1 MRYLNKIIF
10 INSATIHYA
19 EVRVDGNVHFI
30 GTQGVGK
37 STILRSI
44 LFFYNADTQK
54 LGIPVEKKNYTD
66 YYYQY
71 SDSYIVYEITR
82 ETGNFCVLSFKS
94 MNRIC
99 YRFIDSEYKK
109 ELFIGED
116 NAAYDSWEKI
126 RASLDKNKIHYSNN
140 INTYDEYRNILYGN
154 AQGRKDYR
162 KYSLMESKQFQNI
175 PRTIQNVLLN
185 SKLEAEFIK
194 QTIISSLNEEEVNID
209 LNRYKTHLFNFET
222 QLKDI
227 EEFQNP
233 TTGKLAERI
242 SQLSMDINYAE
253 KSIIAGCKEL
263 FVAHEKVLKE
273 LPLLHE
279 KQKKSEEAKSTVLQR
294 KTDIENKS
302 KQKCAKL
309 EGDLAVCKNQLSV
322 ARKKEE
328 SYAEK
333 GIAQIIERVNKR
345 QEKRDQKKGLNEER
359 TILTVQFRDVTTK
372 YDALINNIENQ
383 FQAFNNEK
391 QNQKL
396 DLGNLFNNQKEK
408 MRVDYM
414 KQTDEFRLNM
424 ECELERLRENKNR
437 IQEELNELGFRQ
449 REWKNE
455 QLFQKEITAIRNRL
469 IESEPFMQKI
479 KNNVEAANLRIEKI
493 IDQWHKEL
501 EKKENEANSS
511 RNILK
516 EQINELR
523 NQIEKISSYI
533 ENSKNSFYGWLN
545 NNVDGWEETIGKVCN
560 DSVLHQSNLAPLRM
574 DSSADSLFGVKIEL
588 NEIDCQVKT
597 IEDYLQEKEESEQKI
612 VECTNKTAKLTDLFE
627 ADKEKLRKKYQ
638 PQIREQKE
646 QIRQLEYEW
655 ELTNRAIQNDKL
667 ELTDWQKRA
676 TEEQQ
681 KRLAELSQRMED
693 VSIRLQ
699 IAIKELSDCNERKE
713 KDLTAHKND
722 LARKIKVLDKE
733 NEEKQKVL
741 AEEINA
747 ERTKLLSQKSIYEQ
761 EKQANLKEQGAD
773 TNRLQTIDSQLAI
786 LTAELTF
793 IEENLALVTEYKK
806 DKRELLD
813 KVPEIKSQKK
823 QLEEKL
829 QEENLRLI
837 QELKV
842 IQEKFFKIN
851 AEIKETENNLRS
863 SDENS
868 EEYNKISA
876 LDWYDNMQSYFS
888 TNACAK
894 VKTEKSCKEL
904 IGEITRIVMNKS
916 RKMGDLHKEANEFM
930 GNFSEDNIFA
940 FKTKLSD
947 DKEYM
952 IFARELRDFMEEHK
966 IEEYIKRVNERN
978 SDIFKQVSNDTTEL
992 TSREGSI
999 LSVITKINNDF
1010 VARNFV
1016 GIIQR
1021 IEMRM
1026 DSSSN
1031 KVVGILKEIKKFN
1044 DEHGFDIGISN
1055 LFSSGNEDQIKQK
1068 AIGLLQEL
1076 IKVMNAYRSDRITL
1090 SDSFELKFRVVE
1102 NQNDTGFVE
1111 RLSSVGSEGTD
1122 ILVKAM
1128 INIMLLNVFKEGAS
1142 RKFKDF
1148 KLHCVMDEIGKLH
1161 PNNIAGILKFANDRN
1176 ILLINGSPTEQNAL
1190 AYKHI
1195 YKLEKNAESSTQIKR
1210 ILSQA

>member
-71 SDSYIVYEITR
+71 SDSYIIYEVTR
-82 ETGNFCVLSFKS
+82 EAGNFCVLSFKS

-99 YRFIDSEYKK
+99 YRFIDSEYRK
-109 ELFIGED
+109 ELFIGEN
-116 NAAYDSWEKI
+116 NAAYDSWDKI
-126 RASLDKNKIHYSNN
+126 RVSLDKNKVHYSNI

-209 LNRYKTHLFNFET
+209 LNRYKTHLINFET

-233 TTGKLAERI
+233 TTKKLAERI
-242 SQLSMDINYAE
+242 SELSMDINYAE

-279 KQKKSEEAKSTVLQR
+279 KQKKSEEIKNMLTQR
-294 KTDIENKS
+294 KTDVENKS
-302 KQKCAKL
+302 KQKCFKI
-309 EGDLAVCKNQLSV
+309 EGDLAVCKNQLSI

-328 SYAEK
+328 SYTEK
-333 GIAQIIERVNKR
+333 GIAEIIERVNKR
-345 QEKRDQKKGLNEER
+345 QEKRDKKKGLNEER
-359 TILTVQFRDVTTK
+359 SILTIQFRDVTTK
-372 YDALINNIENQ
+372 YDALIKNVENQ
-383 FQAFNNEK
+383 FQTFNNEK
-391 QNQKL
+391 EKQKL
-396 DLGNLFNNQKEK
+396 ELRNLFNNQKEK
-408 MRVDYM
+408 MRVNYM
-414 KQTDEFRLNM
+414 KQAEEFRLNM

-437 IQEELNELGFRQ
+437 VQEELNELGFKQ

-455 QLFQKEITAIRNRL
+455 QLFQKEISAIRNRL
-469 IESEPFMQKI
+469 IESKPFMQKT

-493 IDQWHKEL
+493 INQWNKEL
-501 EKKENEANSS
+501 EKKENETHSS

-523 NQIEKISSYI
+523 KQIEKISLYI

-545 NNVDGWEETIGKVCN
+545 NNVEGWEETIGKVCN
-560 DSVLHQSNLAPLRM
+560 DSVLHQSNLSPIHA
-574 DSSADSLFGVKIEL
+574 DSSTDSLFGVKIEL

-597 IEDYLQEKEESEQKI
+597 IEDYLQEKEEAEQKI
-612 VECTNKTAKLTDLFE
+612 VEYTNQITKLTDLFE
-627 ADKEKLRKKYQ
+627 VDKEKLKKKYQ
-638 PQIREQKE
+638 PQIRDQKE
-646 QIRQLEYEW
+646 QIRQFEYEL
-655 ELTNRAIQNDKL
+655 ELANHTLQKDEL
-667 ELTDWQKRA
+667 ELTDWQKKA

-681 KRLAELSQRMED
+681 KRLAELSRTIED
-693 VSIRLQ
+693 VSICLKK
-699 IAIKELSDCNERKE
+699 ATKELSDCNERKE
-713 KDLTAHKND
+713 KELATLKND
-722 LARKIKVLDKE
+722 LARKIKALDKE
-733 NEEKQKVL
+733 NEEKQIVL

-747 ERTKLLSQKSIYEQ
+747 ERTKSLSQKSIYEQ
-761 EKQANLKEQGAD
+761 EKQTNLKEQGAD
-773 TNRLQTIDSQLAI
+773 TSRLQTIDRQIAI

-829 QEENLRLI
+829 QEENFRLE

-842 IQEKFFKIN
+842 IQEKFFKNNI
-851 AEIKETENNLRS
+851 EIKEIENSLRTNNENN
-863 SDENS
+863 
-868 EEYNKISA
+868 EEYNKIA
-876 LDWYDNMQSYFS
+876 AYDWYENMQSYFN
-888 TNACAK
+888 TNMCAK
-894 VKTEKSCKEL
+894 TKTEKSCKEL
-904 IGEITRIVMNKS
+904 IGEITCISMNIT
-916 RKMGDLHKEANEFM
+916 RKMGDLRKETNEFM
-930 GNFSEDNIFA
+930 GNFSVNNIFA
-940 FKTKLSD
+940 FKTKLLN

-952 IFARELRDFMEEHK
+952 LFAEELQNFMEEHK
-966 IEEYIKRVNERN
+966 IEEFIKRVNERN
-978 SDIFKQVSNDTTEL
+978 ADIFKQVSNDTTEL

-1031 KVVGILKEIKKFN
+1031 KVVGVLKEIQKFN

-1055 LFSSGNEDQIKQK
+1055 LFSSGNEDLIKQK
-1068 AIGLLQEL
+1068 AVGLLQEL
-1076 IKVMNAYRSDRITL
+1076 IKVMNAYRSDIITL
-1090 SDSFELKFRVVE
+1090 SDSFELKFRVIE

>member
-71 SDSYIVYEITR
+71 SDSYIIYEVTR
-82 ETGNFCVLSFKS
+82 ENGNFCVLSFKS

-99 YRFIDSEYKK
+99 YRFIDSEYRK

-126 RASLDKNKIHYSNN
+126 RASLDKNKVQYSNN

-154 AQGRKDYR
+154 SQGRKDYR

-227 EEFQNP
+227 EGFQNP

-273 LPLLHE
+273 IPLLHE

-294 KTDIENKS
+294 KADIENKS

-328 SYAEK
+328 NYAEK

-345 QEKRDQKKGLNEER
+345 QEKREQIKGLNEER

-437 IQEELNELGFRQ
+437 IQEELKELGFRQ
-449 REWKNE
+449 REWENE
-455 QLFQKEITAIRNRL
+455 QLFQKEIAAIRNRL
-469 IESEPFMQKI
+469 IESEPSMQKI

-501 EKKENEANSS
+501 ENKENETNSR

-545 NNVDGWEETIGKVCN
+545 NNVDRWEETIGKVCN

-574 DSSADSLFGVKIEL
+574 DSSTDSLFGVKIEL
-588 NEIDCQVKT
+588 NEIDFQVKT
-597 IEDYLQEKEESEQKI
+597 IEDYLQEKEESEKKI
-612 VECTNKTAKLTDLFE
+612 VECTNQITKLTDLFE
-627 ADKEKLRKKYQ
+627 SDKEKLRKKYQ

-681 KRLAELSQRMED
+681 KRLTDLSRTMED

-699 IAIKELSDCNERKE
+699 TAIKELSDCNERKE

-733 NEEKQKVL
+733 NEDMQKVL
-741 AEEINA
+741 TEEINA

-773 TNRLQTIDSQLAI
+773 TNRLQAIDSRLAI
-786 LTAELTF
+786 ITAELTF

-823 QLEEKL
+823 QLEEKI
-829 QEENLRLI
+829 QEENLRLE

-863 SDENS
+863 SYENS

-916 RKMGDLHKEANEFM
+916 RKMGDLRKEVNEFM
-930 GNFSEDNIFA
+930 GNFSVNNIFA
-940 FKTKLSD
+940 FKTQLSD

-952 IFARELRDFMEEHK
+952 LFAEELRDFMEEHK
-966 IEEYIKRVNERN
+966 IEEFIKRVNERN

-1010 VARNFV
+1010 VTRNFV

-1031 KVVGILKEIKKFN
+1031 KVVGVLKEIKKFN

-1055 LFSSGNEDQIKQK
+1055 LFSSGNEDQIRQK

-1076 IKVMNAYRSDRITL
+1076 IKVMNAYRSDIITL
-1090 SDSFELKFRVVE
+1090 SDSFELKFRVIE

-1111 RLSSVGSEGTD
+1111 RLSNVGSEGTD

>member
-109 ELFIGED
+109 ELFIGEN
-116 NAAYDSWEKI
+116 NAAYDSLEKI
-126 RASLDKNKIHYSNN
+126 RASLDKNKVHYSNI

-209 LNRYKTHLFNFET
+209 LNRYKTHLFDFET

-253 KSIIAGCKEL
+253 KSTIAGCKEL

-279 KQKKSEEAKSTVLQR
+279 KKKKSEEAKSTVLQR

-328 SYAEK
+328 IYAEK

-359 TILTVQFRDVTTK
+359 TILTIQFRDVTTK

-408 MRVDYM
+408 IRVDYM

-449 REWKNE
+449 REWENE

-469 IESEPFMQKI
+469 IKSEPSMQKI
-479 KNNVEAANLRIEKI
+479 KNNVEAANLRIEKTTN
-493 IDQWHKEL
+493 QWHKEL
-501 EKKENEANSS
+501 EKKENEN
-511 RNILK
+511 NYNHNKFK
-516 EQINELR
+516 EKINELR

-612 VECTNKTAKLTDLFE
+612 VEYTNQITKLTDLFE
-627 ADKEKLRKKYQ
+627 ADKEKLKKKYQ

-655 ELTNRAIQNDKL
+655 ELTNRAIEKDKL

-681 KRLAELSQRMED
+681 KRLADLSQTIED
-693 VSIRLQ
+693 VFIRLQ
-699 IAIKELSDCNERKE
+699 TAIKELSDCNERKE
-713 KDLTAHKND
+713 KDLAAHKND
-722 LARKIKVLDKE
+722 LARKIKALDKE

-741 AEEINA
+741 TEEINV
-747 ERTKLLSQKSIYEQ
+747 ERTKMLSQKSIYEQ
-761 EKQANLKEQGAD
+761 EKQANLKERGAD
-773 TNRLQTIDSQLAI
+773 INRLQAIDSQIAI

-813 KVPEIKSQKK
+813 KVLEIKNQKK

-829 QEENLRLI
+829 QEENLRLE

-851 AEIKETENNLRS
+851 TEIKEIENNLRS
-863 SDENS
+863 NDENS

-876 LDWYDNMQSYFS
+876 LDWYENMQSYFNV
-888 TNACAK
+888 NACAK

-904 IGEITRIVMNKS
+904 IGDITRIVMNKS
-916 RKMGDLHKEANEFM
+916 RKMGDLRKETNEFM
-930 GNFSEDNIFA
+930 GNFSANNIFA
-940 FKTKLSD
+940 FKTQLSD

-952 IFARELRDFMEEHK
+952 LFAEELRDFMEEHK

-1031 KVVGILKEIKKFN
+1031 KVVGVLKEIKKFN

-1076 IKVMNAYRSDRITL
+1076 IKVMNAYRSDIITL
-1090 SDSFELKFRVVE
+1090 SDSFELKFRVIE